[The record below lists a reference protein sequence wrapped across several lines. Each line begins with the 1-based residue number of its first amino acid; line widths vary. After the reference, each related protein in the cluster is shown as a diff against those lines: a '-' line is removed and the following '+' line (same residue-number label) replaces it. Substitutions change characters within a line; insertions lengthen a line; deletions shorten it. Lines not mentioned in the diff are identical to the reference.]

1 MANLIWTGILYFS
14 TLSIVFVAYRTFIN
28 DRKFENELKIAH
40 QVMIAQ
46 ALARKTMGKAAAV
59 VASVAPMA
67 PGEEAPAA
75 PRRFVAPSRA
85 ARSNTIPGNIR
96 PRLIALSA
104 NSATWASSPAPTA
117 S

>member
-28 DRKFENELKIAH
+28 DRKFENELKITR
-40 QVMIAQ
+40 QVMVAQ
-46 ALARKTMGKAAAV
+46 GLGRKGMGQAAAT
-59 VASVAPMA
+59 VAPPA

-85 ARSNTIPGNIR
+85 ARGNTIPGNIR
-96 PRLIALSA
+96 RA
-104 NSATWASSPAPTA
+104 
-117 S
+117 

>member
-28 DRKFENELKIAH
+28 DRKFENELKITR

-46 ALARKTMGKAAAV
+46 GLGRKGMGQAAAAV
-59 VASVAPMA
+59 AGVAPSA
-67 PGEEAPAA
+67 PGEGAPAA

-85 ARSNTIPGNIR
+85 ARGNTIPGNIR
-96 PRLIALSA
+96 RA
-104 NSATWASSPAPTA
+104 
-117 S
+117 